1 MKIAVC
7 PGSFDPP
14 TSGHI
19 DIIERAAKIFDYL
32 IVTVAVNPAKKPLFT
47 LKERVEMLKEATKH
61 LKNVEIDS
69 FEGLLIEYV
78 RKRGAKI
85 IVKGLRAVTD
95 FEYEFQMALINKKL
109 AEDVE
114 TIFLMT
120 KAEESFLSS
129 SIVKEVASLKGSI
142 KGLVPENVEKEL
154 IKKFKF
160 KKGR

>member
-14 TSGHI
+14 TSGHL
-19 DIIERAAKIFDYL
+19 DIIERASKIFDYL
-32 IVTVAVNPAKKPLFT
+32 IVTVSINAEKKPLFT
-47 LKERVEMLKEATKH
+47 FKERVKMLKEATKH

-69 FEGLLIEYV
+69 FEGLLIDYLK
-78 RKRGAKI
+78 KRGAKV

-109 AEDVE
+109 AEEIE

-129 SIVKEVASLKGSI
+129 SIVKEVASLKGDI
-142 KGLVPENVEKEL
+142 RGLVPENVEKEL
-154 IKKFKF
+154 IKKFK
-160 KKGR
+160 GG